1 MAITNMIVKD
11 YLPLSIVQGERFLNL
26 MNTVI
31 PDYQVP
37 SRNTI
42 RSRID
47 NLHDEQKN
55 NLNRELKKLIHGLLR
70 RTTFIEQSNKVSD
83 VSTVLKDFNVT
94 TYMSTEQHISTS
106 QLYPIVCGLLE
117 KSLNSSDTD
126 NSVVRQVKSTL
137 ANEIKQRFKPT
148 DDNIGNQTPIV
159 ASILDPR
166 YKRLTFLD
174 KNQS

>member
-1 MAITNMIVKD
+1 M
-11 YLPLSIVQGERFLNL
+11 
-26 MNTVI
+26 
-31 PDYQVP
+31 
-37 SRNTI
+37 
-42 RSRID
+42 
-47 NLHDEQKN
+47 
-55 NLNRELKKLIHGLLR
+55 
-70 RTTFIEQSNKVSD
+70 SD
-83 VSTVLKDFNVT
+83 VSTVLKDFSNVT
-94 TYMSTEQHISTS
+94 KYMSTEQHISTS
-106 QLYPIVCGLLE
+106 QIYPIVCGLLE

-137 ANEIKQRFKPT
+137 ADEIKQRFKPT